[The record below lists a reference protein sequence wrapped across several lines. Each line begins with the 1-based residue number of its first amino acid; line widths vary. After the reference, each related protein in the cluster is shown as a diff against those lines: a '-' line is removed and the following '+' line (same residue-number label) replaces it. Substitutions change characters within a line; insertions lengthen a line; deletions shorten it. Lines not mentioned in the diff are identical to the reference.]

1 MCKSVLI
8 TINYFGTSTG
18 TNFSLYSNVDSY
30 AVPFQTGVTK
40 TSLLTGHTSHQ
51 VPDSAT
57 TIKVKPESGN
67 CIEKFSDSI
76 TIPAPPTPTPT
87 PTPVPPTP
95 TPTLRPNAPD
105 CIEITATGTFPGP
118 YSKLNSVVG
127 YFNFSG
133 STYNSGPLNSKN
145 YNIYEYRNPSNGYY
159 YTVIRTL
166 NNDGITENWN
176 MLLST
181 ASITTNPS
189 ATNFITLRINSD
201 YSSDNTYY
209 PTEGSFV
216 ADGNNITISYP
227 LVCPTPTP
235 TPTPTSTPTPTPT
248 STPTPTPATPTPT
261 PTPPTPTPTPTSTP
275 TPTPT
280 DTPTPTPT
288 STPTPTPTPTPAQ
301 VNVLFRYSGAVG
313 TFGVQKQV
321 SNISFTFLGDTYT
334 HSNVNW
340 TNTTSITEDKGFFSI
355 SGTDSISATRR
366 ICKVSGVQS
375 IDERSLLVYVNGSQ
389 VTTGVNGTN
398 VNPATCPSTTSH
410 TLTTSGNVTI
420 NPGDTLLVIWNDL
433 MT

>member
-8 TINYFGTSTG
+8 TISYFGTSTD
-18 TNFSLYSNVDSY
+18 NYFSLYSNVDSY

-40 TSLLTGHTSHQ
+40 TSLLTGYTSHQ

-57 TIKVKPESGN
+57 TIKVKPELGN

-76 TIPAPPTPTPT
+76 TIPATPTPTPT

-105 CIEITATGTFPGP
+105 CIEVTATGTFPGP

-127 YFNFSG
+127 WWNFIGPS
-133 STYNSGPLNSKN
+133 YNSGPLNSKN
-145 YNIYEYRNPSNGYY
+145 YNIYEYRNPETGYY
-159 YTVIRTL
+159 YTIIRTK
-166 NNDGITENWN
+166 NNDGVTENWN
-176 MLLST
+176 MLVST
-181 ASITTNPS
+181 STITTNPS
-189 ATNFITLRINSD
+189 AINFVTLRINSD
-201 YSSDNTYY
+201 YSSDGTYY
-209 PTEGSFV
+209 PTEGSF
-216 ADGNNITISYP
+216 DGITLSYP

-235 TPTPTSTPTPTPT
+235 TPTPTGTP
-248 STPTPTPATPTPT
+248 TPTPTPATPTPT
-261 PTPPTPTPTPTSTP
+261 PTPTGTPTATPTPTPTGTP
-275 TPTPT
+275 TPTPA
-280 DTPTPTPT
+280 
-288 STPTPTPTPTPAQ
+288 TPTPTPTPTGTPTPTPTPTAAQ

-313 TFGVQKQV
+313 NFGIQKQV

-340 TNTTSITEDKGFFSI
+340 TNTASITEDKGFFSI

-398 VNPATCPSTTSH
+398 VNPATCPSTTSQS
-410 TLTTSGNVTI
+410 LTTSGTVTV

>member
-76 TIPAPPTPTPT
+76 TIPATPTPTPT

-105 CIEITATGTFPGP
+105 CIEVTASGTFPGP

-127 YFNFSG
+127 WWNFIGPS
-133 STYNSGPLNSKN
+133 YNSGPLNSKN
-145 YNIYEYRNPSNGYY
+145 YNIYEYRNPETGYY
-159 YTVIRTL
+159 YTIIRTK
-166 NNDGITENWN
+166 NNDGVTENWN
-176 MLLST
+176 MLVST
-181 ASITTNPS
+181 STITTNPS
-189 ATNFITLRINSD
+189 AINFVTLRINSD
-201 YSSDNTYY
+201 YSSDGTYY
-209 PTEGSFV
+209 PTEGSF
-216 ADGNNITISYP
+216 DGITLSYP

-235 TPTPTSTPTPTPT
+235 TPTPTGTPTPTPT
-248 STPTPTPATPTPT
+248 GTPTPTPATPTPT
-261 PTPPTPTPTPTSTP
+261 PTPTGTPTGTPTPTPTATPATP

-280 DTPTPTPT
+280 G
-288 STPTPTPTPTPAQ
+288 TPTPTPTPTPLAVQ
-301 VNVLFRYSGAVG
+301 ILFRYKGSVSTTGI
-313 TFGVQKQV
+313 QKQV
-321 SNISFTFLGDTYT
+321 SNLSFDFLGDTYT

-340 TNTTSITEDKGFFSI
+340 TNSANNTEDKGYFNI
-355 SGTDSISATRR
+355 SGSDVIDCTRS
-366 ICKVSGVQS
+366 ICKVSGGQQIDIRTLRIFKNGTQVS
-375 IDERSLLVYVNGSQ
+375 IQQNS
-389 VTTGVNGTN
+389 TN
-398 VNPATCPSTTSH
+398 VNPASCPSTTTHS
-410 TLTTSGNVTI
+410 LQTSGNVTI
-420 NPGDTLLVIWNDL
+420 NPGDILLVEWEDT